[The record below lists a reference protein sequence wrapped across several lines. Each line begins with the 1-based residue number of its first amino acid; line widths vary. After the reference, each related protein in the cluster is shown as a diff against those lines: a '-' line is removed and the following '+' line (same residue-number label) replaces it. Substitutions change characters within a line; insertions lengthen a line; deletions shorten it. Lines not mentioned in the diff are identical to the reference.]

1 MQKEDLRIN
10 RFRLL
15 KLLSHHQM
23 IAKTSIIEPSPI
35 RVSSATRARTST
47 SGAVRTARAAPST
60 LPPTAS
66 ESGGHARPPGPLPS
80 PRRPIGPCCCLRP
93 HRRILPSGLQPRWRA
108 GARLHVHA
116 LRLLVASRFVVLPF
130 TDLVV
135 VLMTSPLPSL
145 GSDSPDLPCYW
156 LTGEGTADQK
166 SSAFPDGCSTRTLSA
181 SGLALGES
189 LDLPRRPEDDF
200 GDDVDLPRAKACS
213 Y

>member
-1 MQKEDLRIN
+1 MKGREETRPCEHAERGSSHQW
-10 RFRLL
+10 FRLL

-66 ESGGHARPPGPLPS
+66 KLGGHARPPGPLPS

-145 GSDSPDLPCYW
+145 GSDSPDLPLLLAYRGRHRRSKKQH
-156 LTGEGTADQK
+156 LPRRLLNAY
-166 SSAFPDGCSTRTLSA
+166 
-181 SGLALGES
+181 ALGE
-189 LDLPRRPEDDF
+189 
-200 GDDVDLPRAKACS
+200 RARVGRVARLAPS
-213 Y
+213 S